1 MIKIISPYII
11 HNKSGGTLLRQPRN
25 PLIMKHFTSDNDG
38 SFELLGL
45 GRNNFWFDWKDVIYT
60 QVNPGPD

>member
-1 MIKIISPYII
+1 
-11 HNKSGGTLLRQPRN
+11 
-25 PLIMKHFTSDNDG
+25 MKHFTSDNDG